1 MASTGWIVPTSNTVE
16 AGDGTWTNDTNILVD
31 DGTEA
36 TLSIAAKNTTGR
48 WNVGQNFGFDALIP
62 VGATITSVE
71 IRAEWRVNSTAGI
84 ANLDLQSFVG
94 GVAVGILFSNSAEP
108 TTLTTSTDDVTADRS
123 WTRDDLLDGTFEL
136 KVRGRNGNSATD
148 PSYRFD
154 HIAAQVGYS
163 TGSTRTIA
171 ALLARRALTFR

>member
-1 MASTGWIVPTSNTVE
+1 MASTGWIVPTANTVE
-16 AGDGTWTNDTNILVD
+16 AGDGTWTNDTAILVD

-36 TLSIAAKNTTGR
+36 TFALAVKNTTGR
-48 WNVGQNFGFDALIP
+48 WNVGQTFGFDSLIP

-71 IRAEWRVNSTAGI
+71 IRAEWRVNSASGI
-84 ANLDLQSFVG
+84 ANLDLQVFVSG
-94 GVAVGILFSNSAEP
+94 GAVGAILNESTEP
-108 TTLTTSTDDVTADRS
+108 TTLTTATADRTADRS
-123 WTRDDLLDGTFEL
+123 WTRDDLLNGTLEL

-148 PSYRFD
+148 PSYRVD
-154 HIAAQVGYS
+154 HIAVQVGYS